1 MKARVDRE
9 VPLDEIIRQ
18 LAQSA
23 QLGIQFKAGQD
34 QEYALRSESGELVTQ
49 DNLFGFLERGQS

>member
-18 LAQSA
+18 LARSA
-23 QLGIQFKAGQD
+23 QLGIQSKAGQD

-49 DNLFGFLERGQS
+49 DNLFAFLERGQS